1 MNFKALAAAAAIVA
15 PISATLADVVIW
27 NEAVNGD
34 ISGDRLNPSV
44 AGLSLGVNTL
54 IASSLTGDR
63 EYIRLTIPAG
73 LNLASIINVT
83 WESEDPIAFI
93 GVQQGP
99 TFTEPPTGTN
109 VANLLGWTH
118 FGSGPGTVGQNILPA
133 MSASAGAIGFTPPLA
148 ANTYTFW
155 IQQTGPL
162 LATYRLDF
170 VVAPA
175 PGTAA
180 FSAIAFAGVARRR
193 GRK

>member
-1 MNFKALAAAAAIVA
+1 MNLKALAAAAAVVA
-15 PISATLADVVIW
+15 SASAALADVVIW

-34 ISGDRLNPSV
+34 ISGDRLNPSTV
-44 AGLSLGVNTL
+44 GLSLGINTL
-54 IASSLTGDR
+54 IANSLTGDR
-63 EYIRLTIPAG
+63 EYIRMTIPAG
-73 LNLASIINVT
+73 LNLASIINVS
-83 WESEDPIAFI
+83 WESEDPIGFI

-118 FGSGPGTVGQNILPA
+118 FGSGPGTVGQNMLPA
-133 MSASAGAIGFTPPLA
+133 ISVGAGAIGFTPPLA
-148 ANTYTFW
+148 ASTYTFW
-155 IQQTGPL
+155 IQQTGPA

-180 FSAIAFAGVARRR
+180 LLVMAIAGGARRR